1 VTNHENILTWYYST
15 DEGLTWRRHDTRMEV
30 SGLNHNVFG
39 DFLSLRI
46 GLFASGE
53 GTVRVR
59 DFRYRGNPPPVVE
72 SPVR

>member
-1 VTNHENILTWYYST
+1 
-15 DEGLTWRRHDTRMEV
+15 MEV

-46 GLFASGE
+46 GLFASGQ
-53 GTVRVR
+53 GAVRVR

-72 SPVR
+72 SVLR